1 MSILSVGKTGLM
13 AAQIGLSTTGH
24 NIANANVEGYSRQ
37 MVLQGN
43 AQPEATGGFFLGT
56 GTTVTAI
63 VRQYDDFLNK
73 TLMNTQASQAE
84 QNGYYAQISQID
96 NLLAD
101 STSGLTPALQD
112 FFKGVQDAAS
122 NPATDASRSALLST
136 ANTLTARF
144 RGMSERLTEIGE
156 GVNAEITSTVSE
168 VNSFASKIAQL
179 NNDIAG
185 LSADASRM
193 PNDLLDQ
200 RDQLVRELNKLVKVN
215 VEKGASNT
223 LTVSVGT
230 GQPLVI
236 GNRSYELA
244 TQTSLT
250 DIGRISIGY
259 VAGDK
264 VSPLPDASLMGGG
277 SLGALLKFRNE
288 SLDQTKAQ
296 LGQVAAGLAAAFNA
310 QHQLGQDRNG
320 ALGGNFFKDIEV
332 AVGPDRRNSPLNTAE
347 IRGVIKDAG
356 ALTTSNYDLSYDGT
370 NLVLKRESDGA
381 ATLITP
387 YPQTEPQV
395 IDGIEYSITGN
406 LVAGDHYQIRP
417 TAEAA
422 SNIAVGLTD
431 VGKIALAAPVTT
443 NAPLSNTGNGKI
455 SAGVVNADFLD
466 PANTLNGTVTLTY
479 DTAAGGFTG
488 FPAAQD
494 VVVKGGDGASTTYPA
509 GTTPIPYVDGD
520 TFTFGGI
527 SVAVT
532 GTPGNNDTFSIT
544 APNDGGTKD
553 NRNGALLAGLQTK
566 NILNNGKTTF
576 QSGYAAMVNTV
587 GNKAREVQIGGL
599 AADAAAEQASNAY
612 QSVVGVNLDEEA
624 AELLR
629 YQQAYQAAGK
639 VMQIAS
645 QLFDVLVSL
654 GR

>member
-37 MVLQGN
+37 TVLQGN

-73 TLMNTQASQAE
+73 TLMNAQSTQAE
-84 QNGYYAQISQID
+84 QNGYFQQISQID

-136 ANTLTARF
+136 ANTLAGRF
-144 RGMSERLTEIGE
+144 HSMSERLTEIGE
-156 GVNAEITSTVSE
+156 GVNAEVSTTVSQI
-168 VNSFASKIAQL
+168 NSYGAKIAQL

-185 LSADASRM
+185 MSADASRM

-200 RDQLVRELNKLVKVN
+200 RDQLIRELNKMVKVN

-223 LTVSVGT
+223 LTVSIGT

-236 GNRSYELA
+236 GNRSYQLA
-244 TQTSLT
+244 TQTSLS
-250 DIGRISIGY
+250 DVNKLSIGY

-264 VSPLPDASLMGGG
+264 ISTLPDTALTGGG
-277 SLGALLKFRNE
+277 TLGALLKFRSE
-288 SLDQTKAQ
+288 SLDQAQAQ
-296 LGQVAAGLAAAFNA
+296 LGQVAAGIAAAFNA

-320 ALGGNFFKDIEV
+320 DIGGNFFKDIEV
-332 AVGPDRRNSPLNTAE
+332 AVGVDKRNSPLSTAKVTG
-347 IRGVIKDAG
+347 IVKDAS
-356 ALTTSNYDLSYDGT
+356 ALTTSTYDLNYDGT
-370 NLVLKRESDGA
+370 NLFLKRQSDGQS
-381 ATLITP
+381 TVISP
-387 YPQTEPQV
+387 FPQTEPQM
-395 IDGIEYSITGN
+395 IDGVEYTITGIPQT
-406 LVAGDHYQIRP
+406 GDHFEIKP
-417 TAEAA
+417 TMNAA
-422 SNIAVGLTD
+422 SDIGVALTD

-443 NAPLSNTGNGKI
+443 NAPLTNTGNGKI
-455 SAGVVNADFLD
+455 SAGSVDAAFLD

-479 DTAAGGFTG
+479 DQAAGGFTG

-494 VVVKGGDGASTTYPA
+494 VVVKGVNGTSTTYPA
-509 GTTPIPYVDGD
+509 GTTPIPYADGD

-527 SVAVT
+527 SVAIS
-532 GTPGNNDTFSIT
+532 GTPGNNDTFAVT
-544 APNDGGTKD
+544 APNVGGTKD
-553 NRNGALLAGLQTK
+553 NRNGALLAALQTK
-566 NILNNGKTTF
+566 TVLNNGKTTF
-576 QSGYAAMVNTV
+576 QSGYAAMVNAV

-599 AADAAAEQASNAY
+599 AADSAAEQATNAY

>member
-101 STSGLTPALQD
+101 TTSGLTPALQD

-144 RGMSERLTEIGE
+144 RGMSERLTEIGA
-156 GVNAEITSTVSE
+156 GVNAEITSTVGE
-168 VNSFASKIAQL
+168 INSYAAKIAQL

-185 LSADASRM
+185 LSTDASRM

-200 RDQLVRELNKLVKVN
+200 RDQLIRDLNKLVKVN

-236 GNRSYELA
+236 GNRSYEMA

-250 DIGRISIGY
+250 DIGRIEIGY

-264 VSPLPDASLMGGG
+264 ISPLPDSSLMGGG
-277 SLGALLKFRNE
+277 TLGAMLKFRNE
-288 SLDQTKAQ
+288 SLDQTQAQ

-310 QHQLGQDRNG
+310 QHKLGQDRNG

-332 AVGPDRRNSPLNTAE
+332 AVGPDRRNSPLNTME
-347 IRGVIKDAG
+347 IRGVIKDAS
-356 ALTTSNYDLSYDGT
+356 ALTTSNYDLNYDGV
-370 NLVLKRESDGA
+370 NFVLKRESDGA
-381 ATLITP
+381 TTVLT

-395 IDGIEYSITGN
+395 VDGIEYTLTGN
-406 LVAGDHYQIRP
+406 LVTGDHYQIRP
-417 TAEAA
+417 MANA
-422 SNIAVGLTD
+422 SSTIAVGLTD

-443 NAPLSNTGNGKI
+443 NAPLTNTGNGKI
-455 SAGVVNADFLD
+455 SAGTVDADFLD
-466 PANTLNGTVTLTY
+466 PANTLNGTVTLAY
-479 DTAAGGFTG
+479 DQAAGGFTG

-494 VVVKGGDGASTTYPA
+494 VVVKGVNGASTTYPA
-509 GTTPIPYVDGD
+509 GTSPIPYADGD

-527 SVAVT
+527 SVAIT

-544 APNDGGTKD
+544 APNEGGTKD

-576 QSGYAAMVNTV
+576 QSGYASMVNMV
-587 GNKAREVQIGGL
+587 GNKAREVQIGAL
-599 AADAAAEQASNAY
+599 AADSAAEQASNAY